1 MKPTFLTII
10 LVQWGLYVPIEI
22 GLVIITLKSLPAIWI
37 VQGCA
42 MVLLSI
48 IFLVFL
54 MRADWE
60 KIAMEV
66 HLKMKKKSSMTED
79 LLQDNRI

>member
-1 MKPTFLTII
+1 
-10 LVQWGLYVPIEI
+10 
-22 GLVIITLKSLPAIWI
+22 
-37 VQGCA
+37 

-79 LLQDNRI
+79 LLQDNRIWLYKMREFLKVV